1 MNRLFAELYLDEDVS
16 VLVAALLRAR
26 GFRATTTLE
35 AGRLGSSDAEQLAH
49 AVNLRS
55 TFLTHNRADFESL
68 ARQYFAARQSHYG
81 IIIAVRR
88 PPRDLAQRLMRLLN
102 QASSDEL
109 ENQVRYL

>member
-1 MNRLFAELYLDEDVS
+1 LNRLFAELYLDEDVS
-16 VLVAALLRAR
+16 VLIAALLRSR

-49 AVNLRS
+49 AISLRS

-68 ARQYFAARQSHYG
+68 ARQCFAVGQTHYG
-81 IIIAVRR
+81 IVIAVRR

-102 QASSDEL
+102 QTTADEL
-109 ENQVRYL
+109 ENQIRYV